1 MIAPSSPRIA
11 EVKRCSSESQHL
23 NAVKVR
29 KKSMTIERLEDR
41 QFRTR
46 NSVCHVSQRDPKL
59 DYQLSSDM
67 LALQETS
74 FAKKYGDPVVVIKA
88 AITIQR
94 CWRKHYLNKTFHR
107 IKLETPYRTKSMNS
121 KVKPIVKI
129 RHISSSTE
137 NLADEVVRVSTW
149 LNSAFVMIISQLTYT
164 HKYDHTLHCH
174 CEERVGSA
182 TIFLCA
188 VF

>member
-1 MIAPSSPRIA
+1 MPPAARNKASKTTTNTRPASMIAPSSPRIA

-41 QFRTR
+41 QFRAR

-59 DYQLSSDM
+59 DYQLSSDL

-74 FAKKYGDPVVVIKA
+74 FAKKYGDPVIVIKA

-121 KVKPIVKI
+121 KVKPVVKI

-137 NLADEVVRVSTW
+137 NLADEVVRVSSEY
-149 LNSAFVMIISQLTYT
+149 LI
-164 HKYDHTLHCH
+164 TL
-174 CEERVGSA
+174 
-182 TIFLCA
+182 
-188 VF
+188 